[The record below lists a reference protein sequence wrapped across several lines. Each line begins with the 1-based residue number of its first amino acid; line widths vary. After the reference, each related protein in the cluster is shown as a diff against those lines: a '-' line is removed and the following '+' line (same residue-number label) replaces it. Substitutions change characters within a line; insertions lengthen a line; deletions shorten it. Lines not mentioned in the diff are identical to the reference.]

1 MASLQV
7 KCLEPE
13 TCDIL
18 RLCKVGF
25 FETLDG
31 NAIRGASEEREER
44 EGKRKSRNRSRARV
58 PQALIIF
65 NNYSKLQ

>member
-7 KCLEPE
+7 KCLELE
-13 TCDIL
+13 TCDACV
-18 RLCKVGF
+18 CKVGF

-44 EGKRKSRNRSRARV
+44 EEKRKSRNRSRARV
-58 PQALIIF
+58 PQALITLVSF
-65 NNYSKLQ
+65 SR